1 MYVIK
6 EGNDTAGSSST
17 RSLFSL
23 GAALPTLPAG
33 GEYSGHLWNIR
44 MSLLQCFRRCFLGQ
58 ALWRSAMSCP
68 AAGSPVKHGE
78 PCMGRGY
85 FRAVVYPCGVLPI
98 HHLVSELAQPEPSV
112 SSGLTKQFIGMSV
125 SFWEVRM
132 PLSVPSVIN
141 TALFSIP
148 SQAGS
153 THKFSGCLGICACTQ
168 VRSCSEN
175 SCVSGTHHLQH
186 QKSHYKEELKNK
198 LHFL

>member
-1 MYVIK
+1 MYVLK

-17 RSLFSL
+17 RSRFSL

-44 MSLLQCFRRCFLGQ
+44 MSLLQCFRRCFPGQ
-58 ALWRSAMSCP
+58 ALWRSAVSCP
-68 AAGSPVKHGE
+68 AAGSPVKHSE

-112 SSGLTKQFIGMSV
+112 SSGLTRQFIGMNV

-132 PLSVPSVIN
+132 PL
-141 TALFSIP
+141 
-148 SQAGS
+148 QY
-153 THKFSGCLGICACTQ
+153 
-168 VRSCSEN
+168 
-175 SCVSGTHHLQH
+175 HHLWSTLH
-186 QKSHYKEELKNK
+186 SSLSHPKLSVFTSFLGALVSVHVPKSDFAVKTAV
-198 LHFL
+198 